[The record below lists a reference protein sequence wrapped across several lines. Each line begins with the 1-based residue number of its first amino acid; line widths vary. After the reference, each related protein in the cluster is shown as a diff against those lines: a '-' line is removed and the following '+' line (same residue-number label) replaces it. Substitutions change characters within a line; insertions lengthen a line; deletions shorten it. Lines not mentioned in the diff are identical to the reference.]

1 MEDPPRRSSPDGFAF
16 SLRIDVG
23 KTSLELALRSEGD
36 IIARTTVPNDQE
48 GHNALVDWLFEQGA
62 SPKETCV
69 CMEASGD
76 FEKAVA
82 RRLYQEDHKVSAQVR
97 GESRGMRRANCN
109 LRRPTLLTQP

>member
-1 MEDPPRRSSPDGFAF
+1 
-16 SLRIDVG
+16 
-23 KTSLELALRSEGD
+23 
-36 IIARTTVPNDQE
+36 
-48 GHNALVDWLFEQGA
+48 
-62 SPKETCV
+62 V